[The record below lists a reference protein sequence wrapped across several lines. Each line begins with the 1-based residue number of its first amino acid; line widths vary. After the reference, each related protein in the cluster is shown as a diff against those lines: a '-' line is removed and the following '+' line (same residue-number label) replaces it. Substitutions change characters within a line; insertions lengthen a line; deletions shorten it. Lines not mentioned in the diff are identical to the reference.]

1 MSNPSFT
8 ANQELADHELDMQA
22 GSNRAEF
29 ASKRLPGTGVKV
41 GHMSH
46 EELENFKRQ
55 REQEE
60 RRDSPWG
67 QMFT

>member
-22 GSNRAEF
+22 GRNKAEF
-29 ASKRLPGTGVKV
+29 GSTRLPGEGIKV
-41 GHMSH
+41 GHMSY

-67 QMFT
+67 QTFT